1 MPIGPQTFLETVN
14 TPGGNKVQMSS
25 NNVIGNKITNWTEFS
40 DAYIDFK
47 KKLASIVTTVKYGE
61 DGIVENNT
69 ELVIS
74 DPNLAIQQLDYENRA
89 AKINENLG
97 ELDYEGKSLM
107 EIIKMSAERKKIIEE
122 KLGLSPKDLIMI
134 EFIKNPETFRPL
146 QQEKRI
152 LPEFNQR

>member
-1 MPIGPQTFLETVN
+1 MHIL
-14 TPGGNKVQMSS
+14 
-25 NNVIGNKITNWTEFS
+25 I
-40 DAYIDFK
+40 
-47 KKLASIVTTVKYGE
+47 
-61 DGIVENNT
+61 
-69 ELVIS
+69 
-74 DPNLAIQQLDYENRA
+74 LAIQQLDYENRA

-134 EFIKNPETFRPL
+134 EFIKNPETFRPM